1 MDTMQQELRSSYPA
15 LRIQLLGVNEK
26 GQEPGNP
33 SATAGRVLPWLQ
45 DVDANADGK
54 SDVFASWQV
63 ALRDVVILD
72 GGNAK
77 VNLYNLNWHDLANAA
92 NYATLRGMLVDAAM
106 AGQLPWRNASNA
118 LDVDNHNGV
127 TPLDV
132 LIVINRLNTVGP
144 GKLPP
149 PVTAELSPPFYDT
162 SGDNEVT
169 ALDVLLVINYLNA
182 AATDVAG
189 EGEGTE
195 PTTAV
200 LTEPI
205 EFAPAPS
212 IFGQAQANRLT
223 PQLAWASAQDG
234 VQEQARADD
243 AWRAGVELA
252 FADVGRSE
260 PLSSPSRASSRAVS
274 DREDLDEWW
283 AHQAD
288 ASTAWDDAPSPQAGA

>member
-1 MDTMQQELRSSYPA
+1 MNTMQQDLRSSYPA

-72 GGNAK
+72 GSNAK
-77 VNLYNLNWHDLANAA
+77 VNLYNLNSHDLANAA
-92 NYATLRGMLVDAAM
+92 NFATLRGMLVDAAM
-106 AGQLPWRNASNA
+106 ASQLPWRNASNA
-118 LDVDNHNGV
+118 LDVDNQNGV

-149 PVTAELSPPFYDT
+149 PVTAQLSPPFFDT

-169 ALDVLLVINYLNA
+169 ALDVLQVINYLNA
-182 AATDVAG
+182 AASNVAG
-189 EGEGTE
+189 EGEGTK
-195 PTTAV
+195 PATAV
-200 LTEPI
+200 LTEQI
-205 EFAPAPS
+205 ELAPSSS
-212 IFGQAQANRLT
+212 IFGQALANRLT
-223 PQLAWASAQDG
+223 PQPAWAPAQDG
-234 VQEQARADD
+234 LQEQALADD
-243 AWRAGVELA
+243 AWRVGVDLA
-252 FADVGRSE
+252 FADVGRSAQ
-260 PLSSPSRASSRAVS
+260 LSSPSRASSRAPS

-288 ASTAWDDAPSPQAGA
+288 ASTAWDYPPSPLAAA

>member
-72 GGNAK
+72 GSNAK
-77 VNLYNLNWHDLANAA
+77 VNLYNLNSHDLANAA

-149 PVTAELSPPFYDT
+149 PVTAALSPPFYDT